1 MKIKHSFFLLLASIL
16 TSPIFSVLINKNKAN
31 LLTKP
36 STNNKNQMTTD
47 EEITNKVFMKI
58 EVLGNPIGTLVLGL
72 YGKVVPKTTENFLKL
87 CTGEY
92 SLNSTT
98 NVNLSYIGSVFFKI
112 IPNSI
117 IQGGDIENNDG
128 TGGESIYGKGFENEN
143 YYIKHSIGTISMK
156 SDQNNKT
163 SSQFYFDLN
172 ENSDKNGVDVVFGKV
187 ISGYEEILKRLES
200 LGSETGE
207 VSGDAIIGECGEMKI
222 NLARSQDNSYSHELF
237 IVPDDVV
244 NENNIQ
250 KKEEKPEES
259 QVIIPE
265 NRKVYKN
272 RTLIEEKNKDEL
284 TKMFISGSSLQ
295 QSNYTTKNI
304 SIVSNESNESNTSNK
319 TNNLNMT
326 QENVSIIIDHIQNIS
341 ILNSSDVVNNKT
353 ENIEIVDVIS
363 NNTDYT
369 NNTNHSVEANT
380 TEITN
385 NSTDNLIDNSTK
397 VENSTHPTNATNT
410 TVQSDIQN
418 QPTTIYYV
426 RKYIEV
432 TDEFTEYYCKDDD
445 RTDDICAE
453 ETTQSYKFVCGL
465 ESFNMSYKYYKTRQ
479 LACEHYYIDKV
490 VSDLCPHHAEYFK
503 NSTRHDCKEGD
514 VFINEP
520 DGLYCGISLKKG
532 LVHSKTIEEACSK
545 GSKSVFLKGCPS
557 Y

>member
-1 MKIKHSFFLLLASIL
+1 MKFKHSFFFLLTSIL
-16 TSPIFSVLINKNKAN
+16 TSPIISVLINKNRVN
-31 LLTKP
+31 LSTKP

-72 YGKVVPKTTENFLKL
+72 YGKVVPRTTENFLKL
-87 CTGEY
+87 CTGENG
-92 SLNSTT
+92 LNTIT

-128 TGGESIYGKGFENEN
+128 TGGESIYGEDFENEN

-156 SDQNNKT
+156 SNQNNMT

-207 VSGDAIIGECGEMKI
+207 VLGDAIIGECGEI
-222 NLARSQDNSYSHELF
+222 RTNNSQDSSNTHQLF
-237 IVPDDVV
+237 IIPEENVSENDDL
-244 NENNIQ
+244 Q
-250 KKEEKPEES
+250 KKEEKQEES

-265 NRKVYKN
+265 NRKIYKN

-295 QSNYTTKNI
+295 QSNYTTINI
-304 SIVSNESNESNTSNK
+304 SIVSNESNESHTSNK
-319 TNNLNMT
+319 TDQLNMT
-326 QENVSIIIDHIQNIS
+326 QENVTIITDHIQNMP
-341 ILNSSDVVNNKT
+341 ILNLSDAVDNKT
-353 ENIEIVDVIS
+353 ENIEKIDVIA
-363 NNTDYT
+363 NNT
-369 NNTNHSVEANT
+369 NNTNDSIEANTSNT

-385 NSTDNLIDNSTK
+385 NSTDNSTDNLAK
-397 VENSTHPTNATNT
+397 EDNSTHPTNTTNA

-418 QPTTIYYV
+418 QSTTIYYI

-432 TDEFTEYYCKDDD
+432 TDEFTEYYCKDED

-453 ETTQSYKFVCGL
+453 ETTESYKFVCGL

-503 NSTRHDCKEGD
+503 NSTRHDCKEGE
-514 VFINEP
+514 VFNNKT
-520 DGLYCGISLKKG
+520 DDLYCGISLKKG
-532 LVHSKTIEEACSK
+532 LVHAKTIEEACSK
-545 GSKSVFLKGCPS
+545 GSKSVFSKGCPS